1 MTSLKSAAYERVVQA
16 RAQQLGVSLAEAET
30 VHVSKP
36 LYLAAAERDA
46 ARRGTTAKAVLLE
59 DLRRLEESS
68 YPTPDCITPDDLE
81 DLIEAL
87 DNKNLKI
94 EAVLGPDG
102 QKLMNS
108 IWSRQLNH
116 LATCDPCRTL
126 LVASQPSQ
134 EFAAKFDKFVAE
146 LNSSVTVGA

>member
-1 MTSLKSAAYERVVQA
+1 MTSLKSAAYERVVRA
-16 RAQQLGVSLAEAET
+16 RAQRLGVSLAEAET
-30 VHVSKP
+30 VDVSKP

-46 ARRGTTAKAVLLE
+46 ARRGTTAKSVLLE

-68 YPTPDCITPDDLE
+68 YPTADCLTPDDVE

-87 DNKNLKI
+87 DDKNLKI
-94 EAVLGPDG
+94 EAFLSPDG

-116 LATCDPCRTL
+116 LA
-126 LVASQPSQ
+126 
-134 EFAAKFDKFVAE
+134 
-146 LNSSVTVGA
+146 